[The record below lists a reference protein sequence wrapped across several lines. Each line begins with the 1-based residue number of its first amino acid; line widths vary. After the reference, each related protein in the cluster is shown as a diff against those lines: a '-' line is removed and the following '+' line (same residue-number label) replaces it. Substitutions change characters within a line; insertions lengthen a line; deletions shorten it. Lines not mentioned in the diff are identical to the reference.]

1 MLLDWGNLLDPTREF
16 IRICASIYEH
26 TEIRSNVTKKISNC
40 TIFWCLTVL
49 ALYWLGRRFMAKTQR
64 LVFSERYTS
73 AVDQLKS
80 RLWQRYSKISDP
92 ADRDNVIALTLSR
105 IADHEEKLGPA
116 KNLPALIWRIFPE
129 VVANLLRG
137 GYHRVQSFTVVD
149 SETELHGIALDPT
162 SEIEDRI
169 FARKLLDVLDE
180 RSRQVVYRHIVQ
192 GQSASQIAADL
203 KTSAG
208 NVRVILHRA
217 LEQLRRVR

>member
-137 GYHRVQSFTVVD
+137 GYHRVQSCTVV
-149 SETELHGIALDPT
+149 E
-162 SEIEDRI
+162 
-169 FARKLLDVLDE
+169 
-180 RSRQVVYRHIVQ
+180 